1 MQFTKDTSKV
11 LTVIYKMYLE
21 RRKNGQSKS
30 SAKNFDLEFYK
41 GISCL
46 SSWSEDDITDS
57 LSELRKANFIKE
69 YISGDFVLQDALII
83 HMENRFKNGLSE
95 VSKYLADLIAD
106 IFTGLACGAS
116 YISFFV
122 ISRLHSIPSASS
134 LRFVIPSIGFPFSKK
149 IFLFK
154 SIYRDLNSCLIGNP
168 LTLLSV
174 LLIGPVL

>member
-41 GISCL
+41 SIPCL

-106 IFTGLACGAS
+106 IVTGLA
-116 YISFFV
+116 F
-122 ISRLHSIPSASS
+122 
-134 LRFVIPSIGFPFSKK
+134 
-149 IFLFK
+149 
-154 SIYRDLNSCLIGNP
+154 
-168 LTLLSV
+168 
-174 LLIGPVL
+174 

>member
-1 MQFTKDTSKV
+1 MLSVTLFLLNYFGVTISLQDIAVSEYYERRLHMQFTKDTSKV

-106 IFTGLACGAS
+106 IVTGLA
-116 YISFFV
+116 F
-122 ISRLHSIPSASS
+122 
-134 LRFVIPSIGFPFSKK
+134 
-149 IFLFK
+149 
-154 SIYRDLNSCLIGNP
+154 
-168 LTLLSV
+168 
-174 LLIGPVL
+174 

>member
-83 HMENRFKNGLSE
+83 HMENRFEIGLSE
-95 VSKYLADLIAD
+95 VAKYLANLIAD
-106 IFTGLACGAS
+106 IVTGLA
-116 YISFFV
+116 
-122 ISRLHSIPSASS
+122 L
-134 LRFVIPSIGFPFSKK
+134 
-149 IFLFK
+149 
-154 SIYRDLNSCLIGNP
+154 
-168 LTLLSV
+168 
-174 LLIGPVL
+174 